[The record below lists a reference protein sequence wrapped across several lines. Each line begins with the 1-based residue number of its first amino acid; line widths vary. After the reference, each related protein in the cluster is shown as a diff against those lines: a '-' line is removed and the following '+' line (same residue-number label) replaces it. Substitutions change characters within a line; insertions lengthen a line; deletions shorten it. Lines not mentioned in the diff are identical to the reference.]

1 MAQSDIE
8 HLGWRL
14 NFWPRRALREI
25 EEPATALAPYHPL
38 SRSKFKMILGL
49 TSLML
54 FCLIYG
60 FFFSV
65 FVPTYF
71 AFFMFPLLFLAL
83 LVIWAL
89 PDTNWAPTRTLE
101 WLFYATFISLIVWP
115 DYLAIALP
123 GLPWITLL
131 RLTSFPQL
139 LVLLICL
146 SISADF
152 RSKLKH
158 SLRARKS

>member
-8 HLGWRL
+8 YPGWRFR
-14 NFWPRRALREI
+14 FWPRRKAE
-25 EEPATALAPYHPL
+25 ATEGLMSVLAPYRPL
-38 SRSKFKMILGL
+38 SRSWFKHILGL
-49 TSLML
+49 SGLML

-71 AFFMFPLLFLAL
+71 AFFMFPVMVLGL

-89 PDTNWAPTRTLE
+89 PDINWAPTRTLE

-123 GLPWITLL
+123 GLPWITL
-131 RLTSFPQL
+131 
-139 LVLLICL
+139 CG
-146 SISADF
+146 
-152 RSKLKH
+152 
-158 SLRARKS
+158 